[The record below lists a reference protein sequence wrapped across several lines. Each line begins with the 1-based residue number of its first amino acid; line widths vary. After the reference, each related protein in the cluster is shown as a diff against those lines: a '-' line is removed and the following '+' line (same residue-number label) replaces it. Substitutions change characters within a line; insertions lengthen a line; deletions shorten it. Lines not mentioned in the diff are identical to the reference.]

1 MAFKLRSGNTPIF
14 RKELRGGVKAEAN
27 NDGSIY
33 IDSNIPAG
41 SEEFKRTIRH
51 EMKHMEDMESGKANY
66 GENWVS
72 WNGDV
77 FFRKEIDGEM
87 YIDGP
92 AGRLPEGHKDH
103 PWEAEAIQAENNTEN
118 DDEYGI

>member
-103 PWEAEAIQAENNTEN
+103 PWEQEAIAAEKQ
-118 DDEYGI
+118 